1 MIGLILIFII
11 IFIFLYIKNNH
22 LHIDFKSF
30 FKKGF
35 KKRDESF
42 GVYVYTGFQGTGKTY
57 SAVKFVAHQ
66 RDIRFCNV
74 ITNLK
79 SYYKTQN
86 GILLDEYIRLL
97 EQNIKVQNRVIYE
110 PNIMKIIDFVNKY
123 VDGNNDKNILIL
135 YDEIFTIIEKN
146 KSLQKEILS
155 FLSQMRKRKIIFV
168 STAQIWGEINI
179 TFRRYARFQ
188 ISCDMFSIPILKYA
202 FLRNI
207 ISDATKM
214 KWSDLDQEF
223 IAPVVQT
230 NFSKGNKK
238 VIELYDTYEVISF

>member
-1 MIGLILIFII
+1 MFKLFLIFSIV
-11 IFIFLYIKNNH
+11 FIFFYVKNNH

-30 FKKGF
+30 FKRGF

-57 SAVKFVAHQ
+57 SAIKFVNEQ
-66 RDIRFCNV
+66 QNSRKCNV
-74 ITNLK
+74 ITNVK
-79 SYYKTQN
+79 SFCDSQN
-86 GILLDEYIRLL
+86 GITLIEYANLLD
-97 EQNIKVQNRVIYE
+97 QGKKVENRVIYE
-110 PNIMKIIDFVNKY
+110 ANIMSIIDFVNKY

-135 YDEIFTIIEKN
+135 FDEIFTIIEKATR
-146 KSLQKEILS
+146 LQKQILA

-188 ISCDMFSIPILKYA
+188 ISCNMLALPVLKDA
-202 FLRNI
+202 FLFNVV
-207 ISDATKM
+207 SDATQM
-214 KWSDLDQEF
+214 KWSDEDQEF
-223 IAPVVQT
+223 IAPVIQT

-238 VIELYDTYEVISF
+238 IIELYDTYEVIGV

>member
-1 MIGLILIFII
+1 MVGLLVFFVIF
-11 IFIFLYIKNNH
+11 FIFLYIKNNH

-42 GVYVYTGFQGTGKTY
+42 GVYVYTGFQGSGKTY
-57 SAVKFVAHQ
+57 SAINFVTSQ
-66 RDIRFCNV
+66 RNMRKCNV
-74 ITNLK
+74 ITNIK

-86 GILLDEYIRLL
+86 GILLESYIELL
-97 EQNIKVQNRVIYE
+97 KLGKKVENIVIYE
-110 PNIMKIIDFVNKY
+110 ADIMKIIDFVNTY
-123 VDGNNDKNILIL
+123 VDGDNDKNILIL
-135 YDEIFTIIEKN
+135 FDEIFTVIEKATR
-146 KSLQKEILS
+146 LQKQILA

-168 STAQIWGEINI
+168 STAQIWSEINI

-188 ISCDMFSIPILKYA
+188 ISCNMLSFPILKYA
-202 FLRNI
+202 FLFNVV
-207 ISDATKM
+207 SDATQM
-214 KWSDLDQEF
+214 KWSDEDQEF

-238 VIELYDTYEVISF
+238 VIELYDTYEVIGV